1 MSISVL
7 VGCSENSHSK
17 LSDKDIASTKLNNS
31 LNESDYI
38 ALSDFDN
45 ISYGPINFNINGE
58 FHFQEKILGNGEC
71 IIFENMPLKKSEKI
85 TLTFQLQ
92 SNSPFNHM
100 TIGIIKDYIRE
111 EKENYNTENIYSK
124 SVENELTVTY
134 TAPTDGDYSISILGT
149 MAGSVVIKN
158 GKITKHD

>member
-1 MSISVL
+1 MSVSVL
-7 VGCSENSHSK
+7 VGCSEDFHNK
-17 LSDKDIASTKLNNS
+17 LSDKDIASPEANNS

-38 ALSDFDN
+38 TLSDFNN
-45 ISYGPINFNINGE
+45 IFYGPVNFNTNGE
-58 FHFQEKILGNGEC
+58 FQFSDKTMGNGEC

-92 SNSPFNHM
+92 SNSSFNHM
-100 TIGIIKDYIRE
+100 TIGIIKDYNHK
-111 EKENYNTENIYSK
+111 EKENYNIENIYSE
-124 SVENELTVTY
+124 SIENKLTVTY